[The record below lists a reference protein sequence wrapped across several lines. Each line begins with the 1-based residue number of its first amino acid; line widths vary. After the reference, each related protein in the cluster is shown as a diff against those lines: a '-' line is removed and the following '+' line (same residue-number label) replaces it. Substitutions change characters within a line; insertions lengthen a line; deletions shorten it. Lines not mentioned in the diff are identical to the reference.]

1 MMINIIFILIS
12 GFFFY
17 FIFFKRFSAFGFK
30 ESFSIGVLFYIYLP
44 LFFIHFYSEFLI
56 NTYPKFYGY
65 ELIDILKVKYLTLLL
80 ILSFMIGYISI
91 NKKIN
96 LFNFRQ
102 NYSNKNIFFSIFFL
116 LLFSFFIQIP
126 NINTVILISIMFNL
140 IIYNSKIQ
148 LFLKTLLFLF
158 LCLLFMYLSLKFSD
172 ARRHILVILFISIF
186 FISLNYKSKIKVYFI
201 FILITILGI
210 LFVFLLTSLRSILI
224 SGGDINLLPSLAALI
239 SNYDFMPAFDNLIYI
254 LNSGEYLYGKSL
266 SKIFFSIIPREIW
279 PNKPLDTNLLIVNLR
294 DKDFVFVGGTS
305 QSITLLGEVFWNYG
319 WLGTSIIF
327 FTFGMFAKNFDL
339 SFKHKLYDSHII
351 LLASLTYLIF
361 IMWRGSISTTLIIYF
376 INIFLL
382 FLLLNIFKL
391 FLNIKF

>member
-1 MMINIIFILIS
+1 MITNLIFILIS
-12 GFFFY
+12 TIFFY
-17 FIFFKRFSAFGFK
+17 FIFFKKFVAFGFK
-30 ESFSIGVLFYIYLP
+30 ESFSIGLLFYIYLP
-44 LFFIHFYSEFLI
+44 LFFIHYYNEFLI
-56 NTYPKFYGY
+56 NTYPKFNGY
-65 ELIDILKVKYLTLLL
+65 ELIDILKIKYLTLLSM
-80 ILSFMIGYISI
+80 LSFMIGYISI

-96 LFNFRQ
+96 FFTSRQ

-116 LLFSFFIQIP
+116 LFLSLFIQIP
-126 NINTVILISIMFNL
+126 NINTVILISILFNL
-140 IIYNSKIQ
+140 IIHKLKIK
-148 LFLKTLLFLF
+148 LFQKTLLFLF
-158 LCLLFMYLSLKFSD
+158 LCLLFMYLSLEFSD
-172 ARRHILVILFISIF
+172 ARRHIIVILFISIF

-224 SGGDINLLPSLAALI
+224 SGGDINLFPSLAALI

-254 LNSGEYLYGKSL
+254 FNSEEYLHGKSL
-266 SKIFFSIIPREIW
+266 FKIFFSIIPREIW

-319 WLGTSIIF
+319 WLGTFIIF
-327 FTFGMFAKNFDL
+327 FLFGIFAKNSDL
-339 SFKHKLYDSHII
+339 SFKHKIFDSHII

-361 IMWRGSISTTLIIYF
+361 IMWRGSVSTTLIIYL

-391 FLNIKF
+391 FLKFKF